1 MPVTDVRVDDE
12 GVFARSTREVILD
25 VCFDGRRIWSFWLQR
40 DGVARDGGHLVAWP
54 ESLHAYLDGTTRLSL
69 NEHGHEDA
77 LYDEEVRLGTGE
89 GRIAVVDNHGNPL
102 ALDKDNRRVKT
113 FAGRSAEHVRP
124 LMDAIEEVLAALDKV
139 GIEGF
144 LAYGTL
150 LGAVRGGR
158 LIGHDSDAD
167 LGYVSGY
174 SEPADVV
181 LESFRIQ
188 RDLTALGY
196 RITRYSG
203 AAFKILVPE
212 SDGSLRGLDVFGGFL
227 REGHLHLMGEI
238 RAPFRREWIFP
249 LGSATLEG
257 REFPV
262 PADVD
267 RFLAITYGPGW
278 RTPDPAF
285 KFETPRSTSRRLSG
299 WFRGI
304 RTSRKE
310 WDRAYAQ
317 RGYGRGKGPSVLL
330 RRIHEELEQQGTA
343 PASYIDV
350 GCGRGRDVTAVHA
363 WYGVP
368 GLGLDVHPRAS
379 RLHAQ
384 RHADNDAL
392 RFWTFNLL
400 ERRHHGAVA
409 AYAGLALPAPR
420 LVTARHLV
428 DAIEEEGEPV
438 ERLAELARPLLR
450 DGTGRLHVEFLS
462 TWGSDGYP
470 EGLRLATA
478 LDPDAVAATLTG
490 AGARIIDRALH
501 PVSDAPGASVTCH
514 LVADWPAH
522 PTGGNPS

>member
-12 GVFARSTREVILD
+12 GVFARSPREVILD

-40 DGVARDGGHLVAWP
+40 DGEAREGGYLVAWP
-54 ESLHAYLDGTTRLSL
+54 DSLRDYLDGTTRLSL
-69 NEHGHEDA
+69 NEHGDPTP
-77 LYDEEVRLGTGE
+77 LYDAEVRLGAGA
-89 GRIAVVDNHGNPL
+89 GRIAVEDKQGNPL

-113 FAGRSAEHVRP
+113 FAGRNADHVRP
-124 LMDAIEEVLAALDKV
+124 LMEAIEEVLAALGKV
-139 GIEGF
+139 SIEGF

-167 LGYVSGY
+167 LGYVSAHA
-174 SEPADVV
+174 EPADVV

-188 RDLTALGY
+188 RDLAALGY

-227 REGHLHLMGEI
+227 RDGQLYLMGEI
-238 RAPFRREWIFP
+238 RAPFEREWIFP
-249 LGSATLEG
+249 LGTATLEG
-257 REFPV
+257 RSFPV
-262 PADVD
+262 PADTD
-267 RFLAITYGPGW
+267 RFLAVTYGPHW

-285 KFETPRSTSRRLSG
+285 KFETPRSTTRRLSG

-317 RGYGRGKGPSVLL
+317 RGYGRGKGPSALL
-330 RRIHEELEQQGTA
+330 RRVHESESA
-343 PASYIDV
+343 PASYVDL
-350 GCGRGRDVTAVHA
+350 GCGRGRDVSAAHQ

-368 GLGLDVHPRAS
+368 ALGLDVHP
-379 RLHAQ
+379 HAFRKHERRQ
-384 RHADNDAL
+384 TDHEAV

-400 ERRHHGAVA
+400 ERRHHGVVA
-409 AYAGLALPAPR
+409 AYAGLALPTPR

-428 DAIEEEGEPV
+428 DAIEADGAPV
-438 ERLAELARPLLR
+438 TRLAEVARGLLA
-450 DGTGRLHVEFLS
+450 DGAGRLHVEFLA
-462 TWGSDGYP
+462 TRGSDSYA
-470 EGLRLATA
+470 EELRLVTA
-478 LDPDAVAATLTG
+478 LDPEAVAATLTR
-490 AGARIIDRALH
+490 AGARILQRELR
-501 PVSDAPGASVTCH
+501 PVSDAAGASITCH

>member
-1 MPVTDVRVDDE
+1 MPVTDIRVDDE
-12 GVFARSTREVILD
+12 GIFARSTREVILD

-40 DGVARDGGHLVAWP
+40 DSVGRDGGHLVAWP
-54 ESLHAYLDGTTRLSL
+54 DSLHGYLRGTTRLSL
-69 NEHGHEDA
+69 NEHGTETP
-77 LYDEEVRLGTGE
+77 LYDEEIRLGAGE
-89 GRIAVVDNHGNPL
+89 GRIAVVDKHGNPM

-113 FAGRSAEHVRP
+113 FEGRNADHVRP
-124 LMDAIEEVLAALDKV
+124 LMDAIDEVLTALGKV

-167 LGYVSGY
+167 LGYVSHHA
-174 SEPADVV
+174 EPADVV

-188 RDLTALGY
+188 RDLSSLGY

-227 REGHLHLMGEI
+227 REGRLHLMGEI
-238 RAPFRREWIFP
+238 RAPFERDWIFP
-249 LGSATLEG
+249 LGTATLEG

-262 PADVD
+262 PADTD
-267 RFLAITYGPGW
+267 RFLAVTYGPHW

-285 KFETPRSTSRRLSG
+285 KFETPRSTVRRLSG

-317 RGYGRGKGPSVLL
+317 RGYGRGQGPSTML
-330 RRIHEELEQQGTA
+330 RRVHESEDP
-343 PASYIDV
+343 PASYVDL
-350 GCGRGRDVTAVHA
+350 GCGRGRDVSAMTN

-368 GLGLDVHPRAS
+368 CLGLDVHPRAFK
-379 RLHAQ
+379 LHNE
-384 RHADNDAL
+384 RHAENDAV

-409 AYAGLALPAPR
+409 AYAGMALPAPR
-420 LVTARHLV
+420 LVTARHLI
-428 DAIEEEGEPV
+428 DSIERDGEPIIHLG
-438 ERLAELARPLLR
+438 EIARTLLADDA
-450 DGTGRLHVEFLS
+450 GRLHVEFLAHR
-462 TWGSDGYP
+462 GQDGYA

-478 LDPDAVAATLTG
+478 LDADVVAATLETT
-490 AGARIIDRALH
+490 GARIVSRELH
-501 PVSDAPGASVTCH
+501 PVSEEAGASITCH
-514 LVADWPAH
+514 LVADWPRTPAE
-522 PTGGNPS
+522 GS

>member
-12 GVFARSTREVILD
+12 GIYARSTREVILD
-25 VCFDGRRIWSFWLQR
+25 ACFDGRRIWSFWLRR

-54 ESLHAYLDGTTRLSL
+54 ESLRGYLDGSTRLSL
-69 NEHGHEDA
+69 NEHGTPSP
-77 LYDEEVRLGTGE
+77 LYDEEIRLGAGE
-89 GRIAVVDNHGNPL
+89 GRIAVVDKQGNPM

-113 FAGRSAEHVRP
+113 FEGRNAEHVRP

-139 GIEGF
+139 GIQGF

-167 LGYVSGY
+167 LGYVSRHT
-174 SEPADVV
+174 EPADVV

-196 RITRYSG
+196 RISRYSG

-212 SDGSLRGLDVFGGFL
+212 SDGTLRGLDVFGGFL

-238 RAPFRREWIFP
+238 RATFERDWIFP
-249 LGSATLEG
+249 LGTATLEG
-257 REFPV
+257 REFAV
-262 PADVD
+262 PADTD
-267 RFLAITYGPGW
+267 RFLSVTYGPHW

-285 KFETPRSTSRRLSG
+285 KFETPRSTTRRLSG

-317 RGYGRGKGPSVLL
+317 RSYGRGQGPSTLL
-330 RRIHEELEQQGTA
+330 QRVHEREDA
-343 PASYIDV
+343 PASYVDL
-350 GCGRGRDVTAVHA
+350 GCGRGRDVSAMVA
-363 WYGVP
+363 WHGLP
-368 GLGLDVHPRAS
+368 ALGLDVHPRAS
-379 RLHAQ
+379 RLHAE
-384 RHADNDAL
+384 RHAENDAV

-400 ERRHHGAVA
+400 ERRHHGVVA
-409 AYAGLALPAPR
+409 AYAGLALPPPR

-428 DAIEEEGEPV
+428 DAIEADGEPV
-438 ERLAELARPLLR
+438 QRLAEIARTLLA
-450 DGTGRLHVEFLS
+450 DGAGRLHLEFLV
-462 TWGSDGYP
+462 TWGEDGYA
-470 EGLRLATA
+470 EELRLATA
-478 LDPDAVAATLTG
+478 LDPEAVVLALER
-490 AGARIIDRALH
+490 AGARILGRELL
-501 PVSDAPGASVTCH
+501 PVSAAPGASLTCH
-514 LVADWPAH
+514 LVADWPA
-522 PTGGNPS
+522 PTPGGN

>member
-12 GVFARSTREVILD
+12 GVYARSAREVILD

-40 DGVARDGGHLVAWP
+40 DGVAREGGHLVPWP
-54 ESLHAYLDGTTRLSL
+54 DSLRGFLHGTTRLSL
-69 NEHGHEDA
+69 NEHGVHSP
-77 LYDEEVRLGTGE
+77 LYDEDVSLGNGA
-89 GRIAVVDNHGNPL
+89 GRIAVVDKQGNPL

-113 FAGRSAEHVRP
+113 FAGRNAEHVRP
-124 LMDAIEEVLAALDKV
+124 LMDAIEVVLAALRKV
-139 GIEGF
+139 GIDGF

-167 LGYVSGY
+167 LGYVSQHT
-174 SEPADVV
+174 EPADVV

-188 RDLTALGY
+188 RDLTSLGY

-238 RAPFRREWIFP
+238 RAPFERDWIFP
-249 LGSATLEG
+249 LGTATLEG

-262 PADVD
+262 PADTD
-267 RFLAITYGPGW
+267 KFLSVTYGPRW

-285 KFETPRSTSRRLSG
+285 KFETPRSTTRRLSG

-310 WDRAYAQ
+310 WDRAYA
-317 RGYGRGKGPSVLL
+317 RGGYGRGKGPSALL
-330 RRIHEELEQQGTA
+330 RRIHQREDA
-343 PASYIDV
+343 PASYVDL
-350 GCGRGRDVTAVHA
+350 GCGRGRDVSAA
-363 WYGVP
+363 AQWYGVP
-368 GLGLDVHPRAS
+368 SLGLDVHPNAP
-379 RLHAQ
+379 RLQAQ
-384 RHADNDAL
+384 RHAGSDAV

-420 LVTARHLV
+420 LVTARHLI
-428 DAIEEEGEPV
+428 DAIDADGHPV
-438 ERLAELARPLLR
+438 ERLAEMARTLLR
-450 DGTGRLHVEFLS
+450 DDAGRLHLEFLA

-470 EGLRLATA
+470 EELRLATV
-478 LDPDAVAATLTG
+478 LDPQAVAAVLEQC
-490 AGARIIDRALH
+490 GARILERELH
-501 PVSDAPGASVTCH
+501 RVSPEPGASITCH
-514 LVADWPAH
+514 LVADWPALT
-522 PTGGNPS
+522 PGGN

>member
-12 GVFARSTREVILD
+12 GIYARSAREVILD

-40 DGVARDGGHLVAWP
+40 DGAVRDGGHLVAWP
-54 ESLHAYLDGTTRLSL
+54 ESLRAYLDGTTRLSL
-69 NEHGHEDA
+69 NEHGQERA
-77 LYDEEVRLGTGE
+77 LYDADVRLGGGE
-89 GRIAVVDNHGNPL
+89 GRIAVVDKQGNPL

-113 FAGRSAEHVRP
+113 FEGRSAEHVRP
-124 LMDAIEEVLAALDKV
+124 LMDAIEEVLAALGKV

-167 LGYVSGY
+167 LGYVSTY
-174 SEPADVV
+174 TEPADVV

-188 RDLTALGY
+188 RDLASLGY

-238 RAPFRREWIFP
+238 RAPFEREWVFP
-249 LGSATLEG
+249 LGTATLEG
-257 REFPV
+257 RAFPV
-262 PADVD
+262 PADTD
-267 RFLAITYGPGW
+267 RFLSVTYGPRW

-285 KFETPRSTSRRLSG
+285 KFETPRSTVRRLSG

-304 RTSRKE
+304 RTSRKQ

-317 RGYGRGKGPSVLL
+317 RGYGRGKGPSALL
-330 RRIHEELEQQGTA
+330 QRIHAREER
-343 PASYIDV
+343 PASYVDV
-350 GCGRGRDVTAVHA
+350 GCGRGRDVSAVA
-363 WYGVP
+363 EWYAVP
-368 GLGLDVHPRAS
+368 SLGLDVHPNAPRVQ
-379 RLHAQ
+379 AQ
-384 RHADNDAL
+384 RQADNEDV

-400 ERRHHGAVA
+400 EDRHHGAVA
-409 AYAGLALPAPR
+409 AYAGCALPAPR

-428 DAIEEEGEPV
+428 DAIAPDGSPV
-438 ERLAELARPLLR
+438 ERLAALGRTLLG
-450 DGTGRLHVEFLS
+450 DGAGRLHLEFLAR
-462 TWGSDGYP
+462 WGNDGYG
-470 EGLRLATA
+470 EDLRLAAA
-478 LDPDAVAATLTG
+478 LEPDAVAATLEL
-490 AGARIIDRALH
+490 AGARILERELH
-501 PVSDAPGASVTCH
+501 PVSEDPGASITCH
-514 LVADWPAH
+514 LVADWPART
-522 PTGGNPS
+522 PGGN

>member
-12 GVFARSTREVILD
+12 GIFARSAREVILD

-40 DGVARDGGHLVAWP
+40 DGAAVGSGHLVAWP
-54 ESLHAYLDGTTRLSL
+54 ESLRDYLDGTTRLSL
-69 NEHGHEDA
+69 NEHGHETA
-77 LYDEEVRLGTGE
+77 LYDAEVRLGTGE
-89 GRIAVVDNHGNPL
+89 ARIAVVDKQGNPL

-113 FAGRSAEHVRP
+113 FAGRNAEHVRP
-124 LMDAIEEVLAALDKV
+124 LMDAIEEVLAALGKV

-167 LGYVSGY
+167 LGYVS
-174 SEPADVV
+174 SHTEPADVV

-188 RDLTALGY
+188 RDLTSLGY

-238 RAPFRREWIFP
+238 RARFEREWIFP
-249 LGSATLEG
+249 LGTATLED

-262 PADVD
+262 PADTD
-267 RFLAITYGPGW
+267 RFLAITYGPRW

-285 KFETPRSTSRRLSG
+285 KFETPRSTVRRLSG

-317 RGYGRGKGPSVLL
+317 RGYGRGKGPSALL
-330 RRIHEELEQQGTA
+330 QRIHDREQA
-343 PASYIDV
+343 PASYVDI
-350 GCGRGRDVTAVHA
+350 GCGRGRDVSAVVA
-363 WYGVP
+363 WHGVP
-368 GLGLDVHPRAS
+368 SLGLDVHPRAF
-379 RLHAQ
+379 RLHAE
-384 RHADNDAL
+384 RHAENDGV

-409 AYAGLALPAPR
+409 AYAGVGLPAPR
-420 LVTARHLV
+420 LVTARHLI
-428 DAIEEEGEPV
+428 DAIEPEGAPV
-438 ERLAELARPLLR
+438 ERLAELARPLLV
-450 DGTGRLHVEFLS
+450 GGAGRLHLEFLVR
-462 TWGSDGYP
+462 WGDDGYG
-470 EGLRLATA
+470 EELRLAAA
-478 LDPDAVAATLTG
+478 LDPDAVAAMLER
-490 AGARIIDRALH
+490 AGARVLERELS
-501 PVSDAPGASVTCH
+501 PVSDEPGASITCH
-514 LVADWPAH
+514 LVADWPART
-522 PTGGNPS
+522 PGGN

>member
-1 MPVTDVRVDDE
+1 MPISDVRVDDE
-12 GVFARSTREVILD
+12 GIYAHSAREVILD
-25 VCFDGRRIWSFWLQR
+25 VCFDGRRIWSFWLRR
-40 DGVARDGGHLVAWP
+40 DGAARDGGHLVPWP
-54 ESLHAYLDGTTRLSL
+54 DTLRDYLQGTTRLTL
-69 NEHGHEDA
+69 LEHGTETA
-77 LYDEEVRLGTGE
+77 LYDEEVRLGTAE
-89 GRIAVVDNHGNPL
+89 GRIAVVDRHGNPM

-113 FAGRSAEHVRP
+113 FDTRNADHVRP
-124 LMDAIEEVLAALDKV
+124 LMEAIEEVLAALAKV

-150 LGAVRGGR
+150 LGAVRAGR

-167 LGYVSGY
+167 LGYVSRY
-174 SEPADVV
+174 TEPADVV

-238 RAPFRREWIFP
+238 RAPFEREWIFP
-249 LGSATLEG
+249 LGTATLEG
-257 REFPV
+257 RVFPV
-262 PADVD
+262 PADTD
-267 RFLAITYGPGW
+267 RFLSVTYGPSW

-285 KFETPRSTSRRLSG
+285 KFETPRSTTRRLSG

-304 RTSRKE
+304 RASRKA

-317 RGYGRGKGPSVLL
+317 RGFARGSGPSALL
-330 RRIHEELEQQGTA
+330 DRIHEREDA
-343 PASYIDV
+343 PASYVDV
-350 GCGRGRDVTAVHA
+350 GCGRGRDVTAIVQ

-368 GLGLDVHPRAS
+368 ALGLDVHPNAPRRQAKENV
-379 RLHAQ
+379 
-384 RHADNDAL
+384 DNDAV

-409 AYAGLALPAPR
+409 AYAGHALPAPR
-420 LVTARHLV
+420 MVVARHLI
-428 DAIEEEGEPV
+428 DAIEPEGEPV
-438 ERLAELARPLLR
+438 QRLGEVARALLR
-450 DGTGRLHVEFLS
+450 DDAGRLHVEFLA

-470 EGLRLATA
+470 EELRLATA
-478 LDPDAVAATLTG
+478 LDPDAVAATLQRS
-490 AGARIIDRALH
+490 GARILRRDLL
-501 PVSDAPGASVTCH
+501 PVSQAPGASVTCH

-522 PTGGNPS
+522 ATGGNLS